1 VDLTE
6 AVERARTN
14 HHSVLA
20 TRRAD
25 GSPQMSPVVH
35 GVDRTG
41 RIMISTREPAMKV
54 RNLRREP
61 RAWLCVLPDGFFG
74 SWAQLGGPCEIVA
87 LPEAMSLLEDIY
99 RQVAGE
105 HPDWADFRLA
115 MERERRVV
123 LRITPDQAG
132 PTASG

>member
-6 AVERARTN
+6 AVELARTN
-14 HHSVLA
+14 HHSILA

-35 GVDRTG
+35 GVDGSG
-41 RIMISTREPAMKV
+41 RVMISTREPAMKV
-54 RNLRREP
+54 RNLRRER

-74 SWAQLGGPCEIVA
+74 AWAQLGGPCEIIA

-105 HPDWADFRLA
+105 HPDWVEFRQA
-115 MERERRVV
+115 MEHQRRVV
-123 LRITPDQAG
+123 LRLTPDQAG